1 MYYTNLTTFVKRV
14 DVLEHMQSVK
24 ICLSLVH
31 TYFLYLCAC
40 VETLMRK
47 KTALYIPRMS
57 CFIPVFVQ
65 LRCSALW
72 RL

>member
-24 ICLSLVH
+24 IYLSLVH

-40 VETLMRK
+40 IETLMRK
-47 KTALYIPRMS
+47 KTA
-57 CFIPVFVQ
+57 FIYTAHVLFCAIAV
-65 LRCSALW
+65 
-72 RL
+72 